1 MEPQEARHLTIS
13 GRVQGVG
20 FRYSMASAARRIGL
34 SGWVRNRR
42 DGTVEALIAGN
53 AEAIAAMLV
62 WVRQGPPGA
71 SVRHVAVERADVSGG
86 EYPDH
91 AGFEQLPDA

>member
-1 MEPQEARHLTIS
+1 MEPQEARHLMIS

-53 AEAIAAMLV
+53 TEAIAAMLV

-71 SVRHVAVERADVSGG
+71 SVDRVAVERAAVG

-91 AGFEQLPDA
+91 TGFEQLPDA